1 MNKNL
6 LLTNGR
12 LIKFSVIDLQ
22 GKEIEITRRFCSR
35 PYQTKEYK
43 RLSSNIV
50 HSITLL
56 YVKYTTF
63 KNPEHVKL
71 KA

>member
-43 RLSSNIV
+43 ILLKKLNQGKIKAIQTGPVSN
-50 HSITLL
+50 
-56 YVKYTTF
+56 
-63 KNPEHVKL
+63 
-71 KA
+71 

>member
-1 MNKNL
+1 MNKNI

-12 LIKFSVIDLQ
+12 LIKFAVIDLQ

-43 RLSSNIV
+43 SLLKKLNKGQIKAIQTGPV
-50 HSITLL
+50 SI
-56 YVKYTTF
+56 
-63 KNPEHVKL
+63 
-71 KA
+71 

>member
-22 GKEIEITRRFCSR
+22 GKEIEIARRYCSR

-43 RLSSNIV
+43 SLLKKLNKGQIKAIQTGPVSN
-50 HSITLL
+50 
-56 YVKYTTF
+56 
-63 KNPEHVKL
+63 
-71 KA
+71 

>member
-6 LLTNGR
+6 LFTNGR

-22 GKEIEITRRFCSR
+22 GREIEITRRYCSR

-43 RLSSNIV
+43 SLLKKLNKGQIKAIQTGPVSN
-50 HSITLL
+50 
-56 YVKYTTF
+56 
-63 KNPEHVKL
+63 
-71 KA
+71 

>member
-1 MNKNL
+1 MNKNI

-22 GKEIEITRRFCSR
+22 GREIEITRRYCSR

-43 RLSSNIV
+43 SLIKKLNEGKIKAIQTGPVSN
-50 HSITLL
+50 
-56 YVKYTTF
+56 
-63 KNPEHVKL
+63 
-71 KA
+71 